1 MSTADNMNSADN
13 MSMANDKTENW
24 IKFFLEAGIEP
35 TTAEDY
41 SKIFVQNSITCD
53 KLESLT
59 EVKF

>member
-13 MSMANDKTENW
+13 MSKTENW
-24 IKFFLEAGIEP
+24 IKFFQEAGIEP

-41 SKIFVQNSITCD
+41 SKIFLQNSITFD